1 MTDATGAPE
10 RPRTARA
17 SAERSSKSWLQRAR
31 VPLGFV
37 VGGLYLWFARPNPT
51 TLGLGAV
58 IALAGVL
65 MRAWAAG
72 HIVKNGRL
80 ATTGPYAHTRN
91 PLYVGSFLIA
101 CGFAVMAQPWLLLVV
116 AAFWAFVYGPVMRR
130 EAEHVRA
137 LHPEA
142 YAAWERGVPMFMP
155 RVTPWRAATETPSP
169 RFDPRLY
176 LYHREWQA
184 GLVYVLAV
192 IWMTFR
198 VRRGF

>member
-1 MTDATGAPE
+1 MTEADAGRE
-10 RPRTARA
+10 R
-17 SAERSSKSWLQRAR
+17 KSWLQRAR

-37 VGGLYLWFARPNPT
+37 AAGLYLWLARPNPT
-51 TLGLGAV
+51 TLGVGAAV
-58 IALAGVL
+58 ALAGVL
-65 MRAWAAG
+65 VRAWAAG

-91 PLYVGSFLIA
+91 PLYAGSFLIA
-101 CGFAVMAQPWLLLVV
+101 SGFAVMATPWLLLAV
-116 AAFWAFVYGPVMRR
+116 AALWALVYGPVMRR

-137 LHPEA
+137 LHTAA
-142 YAAWERGVPMFMP
+142 YDAWARGVPMFVP
-155 RVTPWRAATETPSP
+155 RLTPWRGEALGGPPPADAP

-184 GLVYVLAV
+184 GLGYLLAV
-192 IWMTFR
+192 VWMTFR

>member
-1 MTDATGAPE
+1 MTDADRAGTRENAQPTG
-10 RPRTARA
+10 
-17 SAERSSKSWLQRAR
+17 KSWLQRAR

-37 VGGLYLWFARPNPT
+37 VGGLYLWLARPNPT
-51 TLGLGAV
+51 TLGVGAV
-58 IALAGVL
+58 VALAGVL
-65 MRAWAAG
+65 VRAWAAG

-101 CGFAVMAQPWLLLVV
+101 CGFAVMAQPWLLVVV
-116 AAFWAFVYGPVMRR
+116 AAFWTLVYGPVMRR
-130 EAEHVRA
+130 EAAHVRA
-137 LHPEA
+137 LHTTA
-142 YAAWERGVPMFMP
+142 YDTWAAGVPMFVP
-155 RVTPWRAATETPSP
+155 RLTPWRAGDRRPSSEAGS

-176 LYHREWQA
+176 LYHKEWQA

-192 IWMTFR
+192 VWMTYR

>member
-1 MTDATGAPE
+1 MPRGGAP
-10 RPRTARA
+10 PSTPA
-17 SAERSSKSWLQRAR
+17 SGKSLLQRVR

-37 VGGLYLWFARPNPT
+37 VGGLYLWLARPNPT
-51 TLGLGAV
+51 TLGVGAAV
-58 IALAGVL
+58 ALAGVL
-65 MRAWAAG
+65 ARAWAAG

-116 AAFWAFVYGPVMRR
+116 GAFWAAVYAPVMRR

-137 LHPEA
+137 LHPGA
-142 YAAWERGVPMFMP
+142 YDAWAAGVPMFVP
-155 RVTPWRAATETPSP
+155 RLTPWRAATAAETASPS

-176 LYHREWQA
+176 LYHKEWQA

-192 IWMTFR
+192 AWMTYR
-198 VRRGF
+198 VRR

>member
-1 MTDATGAPE
+1 MTEVAGAPE
-10 RPRTARA
+10 RPG
-17 SAERSSKSWLQRAR
+17 KSWLQRAR

-37 VGGLYLWFARPNPT
+37 AGGLYLWLARPNPT
-51 TLGLGAV
+51 TLGVGAA

-65 MRAWAAG
+65 VRAWAAG

-101 CGFAVMAQPWLLLVV
+101 CGFAVMASPWLLFVV
-116 AAFWAFVYGPVMRR
+116 AAFWAVVYGPVMRR
-130 EAEHVRA
+130 EAEHVRG
-137 LHPEA
+137 LHGAA
-142 YAAWERGVPMFMP
+142 YDTWARAVPMFVP
-155 RVTPWRAATETPSP
+155 RLTPWRGGERAPAP

-184 GLVYVLAV
+184 GLGYVLAV
-192 IWMTFR
+192 VWMTFR

>member
-1 MTDATGAPE
+1 MSDPDDPDTSP
-10 RPRTARA
+10 
-17 SAERSSKSWLQRAR
+17 SSKSWLQRAR

-37 VGGLYLWFARPNPT
+37 AAGLYLWLARPNPT
-51 TLGLGAV
+51 TLGVGAT

-65 MRAWAAG
+65 VRAWAAG

-91 PLYVGSFLIA
+91 PLYVGSLLIA
-101 CGFAVMAQPWLLLVV
+101 CGFAVIASPWLLLVV
-116 AAFWAFVYGPVMRR
+116 IVFWTVVYGPVMRR
-130 EAEHVRA
+130 EAEHVRM
-137 LHPEA
+137 LHTTA
-142 YAAWERGVPMFMP
+142 YDTWAQGVPMFVP
-155 RVTPWRAATETPSP
+155 RLTPWRDGTAETTP

-184 GLVYVLAV
+184 GLGYVLAV
-192 IWMTFR
+192 VWMTFR

>member
-1 MTDATGAPE
+1 MTDATDAG
-10 RPRTARA
+10 T
-17 SAERSSKSWLQRAR
+17 RSSKSWLQRAR
-31 VPLGFV
+31 VPLGFA
-37 VGGLYLWFARPNPT
+37 VGGLYLWLARPNPT
-51 TLGLGAV
+51 TLGFGAA
-58 IALAGVL
+58 IALAGVIV
-65 MRAWAAG
+65 RAWAAG

-101 CGFAVMAQPWLLLVV
+101 CGFAVMATPLLLLVV
-116 AAFWAFVYGPVMRR
+116 VAFWAAVYGPVMQR

-137 LHPEA
+137 LHTEA
-142 YAAWERGVPMFMP
+142 YDEWAGGVPMFVP
-155 RVTPWRAATETPSP
+155 RVTPWRGDATPHAS
-169 RFDPRLY
+169 RFDPQLY

-192 IWMTFR
+192 VWMTFR

>member
-1 MTDATGAPE
+1 LSEAGDPDAA
-10 RPRTARA
+10 RT
-17 SAERSSKSWLQRAR
+17 RSSGLAGKSWLQGVR

-37 VGGLYLWFARPNPT
+37 AAGLYLWLAKPDPT
-51 TLGLGAV
+51 TLGVGAA

-65 MRAWAAG
+65 VRAWAAG

-91 PLYVGSFLIA
+91 PLYVGTFLIM
-101 CGFAVMAQPWLLLVV
+101 CGFAVIATPWLLLVV
-116 AAFWAFVYGPVMRR
+116 VALFALVYGPVMRR

-137 LHPEA
+137 LHTDA
-142 YAAWERGVPMFMP
+142 YDAWARGVPMFVP
-155 RVTPWRAATETPSP
+155 RLTPWRGRDNTPAS

-176 LYHREWQA
+176 LYHKEWQA
-184 GLVYVLAV
+184 GLGYVLAV
-192 IWMTFR
+192 VWMTYR

>member
-1 MTDATGAPE
+1 LSDAGGADGV
-10 RPRTARA
+10 RV
-17 SAERSSKSWLQRAR
+17 SGKSLLQRVR

-37 VGGLYLWFARPNPT
+37 AGGLYIWLARPNRT
-51 TLGLGAV
+51 TLWVGAA

-65 MRAWAAG
+65 VRAWAAG

-91 PLYVGSFLIA
+91 PLYLGSFLIA
-101 CGFAVMAQPWLLLVV
+101 SGFAVMVTPWLLLVV
-116 AAFWAFVYGPVMRR
+116 AAFWALVYGPVMHR

-137 LHPEA
+137 LHPDA
-142 YAAWERGVPMFMP
+142 YDAWARGVPMFVP
-155 RVTPWRAATETPSP
+155 RPTPWRDRASDPAP

-176 LYHREWQA
+176 FYHKEWQA

-192 IWMTFR
+192 VWMTFR